1 MRAAPHVTVYHNFVA
16 TDFLLHGAY
25 WLLTRIGDLGET
37 EWYVMPRKLGL
48 YEFKCTVVGHEGMK
62 GVIEVVN

>member
-1 MRAAPHVTVYHNFVA
+1 MLTNPSHEYHNFVA

-25 WLLTRIGDLGET
+25 WLLTSIGELGET
-37 EWYVMPRKLGL
+37 TWLVVPRRLGL

-62 GVIEVVN
+62 GVLEVVN